1 MNMALSDIQKH
12 LFEIMS
18 DADYRVLQQKIIP
31 NVDPELIIG
40 IRTPVIREYAK
51 ELRKSGGYAEFIEK
65 LPHQY
70 FEEYMLHVMIL
81 NDEKDYE
88 TAIRETERLLPYINN
103 WAVCDQFVPKVFKKH
118 TDELLEH
125 IRVWLDSDLE
135 YTIRYGMKM
144 LMSFYLDEG
153 FKPEYMDMVAS
164 SDRTDLTYVSLMT
177 AWYFA
182 TALAKQ
188 YDAAV
193 KVIEA
198 KRLEKKTHNK
208 AIQKAVESF
217 RITDEQK
224 KYLKT
229 LKY

>member
-1 MNMALSDIQKH
+1 MALRDIQKH
-12 LFEIMS
+12 LFEIRS
-18 DADYRVLQQKIIP
+18 DADYRALQQKIIP

-70 FEEYMLHVMIL
+70 FEEHMLHVMIL

-118 TDELLEH
+118 TDDLLEH

-217 RITDEQK
+217 RITDEQIYWSDVPK
-224 KYLKT
+224 FSS
-229 LKY
+229 

>member
-1 MNMALSDIQKH
+1 MALSDIQKH
-12 LFEIMS
+12 LFEIRS
-18 DADYRVLQQKIIP
+18 DADYRALQQKISP

-118 TDELLEH
+118 TDDLLEH

>member
-1 MNMALSDIQKH
+1 MALRDIQKH
-12 LFEIMS
+12 LFEIRS
-18 DADYRVLQQKIIP
+18 DADYRALQQKIIP

-70 FEEYMLHVMIL
+70 FEEHMLHVMIL

-118 TDELLEH
+118 TDDLLEH

>member
-1 MNMALSDIQKH
+1 MPLSVVQKH
-12 LFEIMS
+12 LFDIRS
-18 DADYRVLQQKIIP
+18 DREYRALQQKIIP

-40 IRTPVIREYAK
+40 IRTPVIRKYAK
-51 ELRKSGGYAEFIEK
+51 ELRKSGGHIAFIRK
-65 LPHQY
+65 LPHHY

-88 TAIRETERLLPYINN
+88 TAIRETERLLPYVDN
-103 WAVCDQFVPKVFKKH
+103 WAVCDQFVPKVFNKH
-118 TDELLEH
+118 TDDLLGY

-144 LMSFYLDEG
+144 LMSFYLDEK
-153 FKPEYMDMVAS
+153 FRPEYMEMVAA

-188 YDAAV
+188 YDSAV

-224 KYLKT
+224 EYLRT

>member
-1 MNMALSDIQKH
+1 MALRDIQKH
-12 LFEIMS
+12 LFEIRS
-18 DADYRVLQQKIIP
+18 DADYRALQQKIIP

-118 TDELLEH
+118 TDDLLEH

>member
-1 MNMALSDIQKH
+1 MALSNIQRH
-12 LFEIMS
+12 LFEIRS
-18 DADYRVLQQKIIP
+18 DADYRALQQKIIP

-51 ELRKSGGYAEFIEK
+51 ELRKSGGYAEFIK
-65 LPHQY
+65 KVPHKY

-118 TDELLEH
+118 TDDLLEH

-153 FKPEYMDMVAS
+153 FKPEYMEMVAS

-198 KRLEKKTHNK
+198 KRLDKKTHNK

>member
-1 MNMALSDIQKH
+1 MPLSNIQKH
-12 LFEIMS
+12 LFEIRS
-18 DADYRVLQQKIIP
+18 DADYRALQQKIIP
-31 NVDPELIIG
+31 NVDPELVIG

-51 ELRKSGGYAEFIEK
+51 QLRKSGDHVTFIKK
-65 LPHQY
+65 LPHIY

-88 TAIRETERLLPYINN
+88 TAIRETERLLPYIDN
-103 WAVCDQFVPKVFKKH
+103 WAVCDQFVPKVYKKH
-118 TDELLEH
+118 TDDLLGH
-125 IRVWLDSDLE
+125 VRVWLASDLE
-135 YTIRYGMKM
+135 YTVRYGIKT
-144 LMSFYLDEG
+144 LMSFYLDEK
-153 FKPEYMDMVAS
+153 FKPEYMEMVIS

-217 RITDEQK
+217 RVTDEQK
-224 KYLKT
+224 AYLKT

>member
-1 MNMALSDIQKH
+1 
-12 LFEIMS
+12 
-18 DADYRVLQQKIIP
+18 
-31 NVDPELIIG
+31 
-40 IRTPVIREYAK
+40 
-51 ELRKSGGYAEFIEK
+51 
-65 LPHQY
+65 
-70 FEEYMLHVMIL
+70 
-81 NDEKDYE
+81 
-88 TAIRETERLLPYINN
+88 
-103 WAVCDQFVPKVFKKH
+103 
-118 TDELLEH
+118 
-125 IRVWLDSDLE
+125 
-135 YTIRYGMKM
+135 
-144 LMSFYLDEG
+144 
-153 FKPEYMDMVAS
+153 
-164 SDRTDLTYVSLMT
+164 MT